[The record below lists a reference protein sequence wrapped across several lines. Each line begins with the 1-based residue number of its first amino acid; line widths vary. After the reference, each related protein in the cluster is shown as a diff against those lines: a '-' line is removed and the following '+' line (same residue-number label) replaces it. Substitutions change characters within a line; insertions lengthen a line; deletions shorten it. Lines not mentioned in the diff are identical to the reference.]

1 MAELNEEIKDL
12 EKSAAYNI
20 LDELYRNGSISK
32 AETDLY
38 KSKYAKLHEMV
49 LQTFE
54 NEQSFVTRAK
64 QLNQRLMQEKIKLEK
79 TTLESQEDQNCIE
92 QLMHTKFEKEQE
104 YQVAQDREMM
114 LQIQLSELDHDL
126 SEKQE
131 QLKEREMERLAEAEP
146 KLRKAREEIEV
157 VNKETEVLKGQKER
171 HQEKLEEYNARIKE
185 VETEAEN
192 NRDIYKVYES
202 EHNKI
207 KDDPERIRKQAE
219 KFENAV
225 RALQEAQKEKVAAIE
240 GANEQAREINRE
252 AKELD
257 ESRAK
262 KQMRLQLMTESSK
275 ITDQSCED
283 TKKKLDKESEVHQE
297 LALKRAKI
305 DKELEELNAHNR
317 HAQQEVTTLQK
328 QLERMKRRYRQTLSL
343 APVMPRPD
351 KDSVAETL
359 PPLEVTK
366 KDLEKSTKL
375 QEEDIR
381 RQRRL
386 LEDIQA
392 EVDLFIGAFLKQESL
407 EKDKKEEFD
416 TICHQMEEMQKELK
430 DLKVEEQHW
439 SQHFKTLA
447 SHREKLA
454 RDASQAHRLCRET
467 ADEVAMKELEEQDLK
482 KKHQEISQ
490 KQKEFCTMY
499 EVVKNERNKYM
510 THIQKSDQ
518 HLSEMKEKFKILSNE
533 VEILRMESAY
543 KDKQLA
549 RIRQEEQRLQVIH
562 DQLQNE
568 KTRITAK
575 GTALNEQ
582 VEQFVIEIDKLNS
595 IISAIEKEMV
605 NLFQSQIKDVTR
617 KMMATVSELSMH
629 QATAH
634 KLQKERDDVCERAI
648 VARDRLQN
656 GEAPTDTADAEF
668 QKLLQGEHQKELDRQ
683 AAAQRKQEE
692 EIVNSNF
699 TRTTAEPRVNAYIPD
714 DDHGLPK
721 AYGVNAPFKPTAQ
734 GASMRFIRKPNPK
747 PIEI

>member
-1 MAELNEEIKDL
+1 MAISYFVHACPLAFFDRIMDYIEEVKACRPIPEVQACCYHHETRTRVVTKPDGSTKTEVYTERVDTATFTERLQVRRWADVSGEVVEGLSYFPLLQVHFELKWQAADDDTRRTHEQQQHRLRTRAANAATWAATQIGTTGETLPRWLGFWPYVVSSILGLSWPYRYWLAEHAVKGDFIF
-12 EKSAAYNI
+12 EKRVWSSAHFRRLYFTDCCRKKTSSAA
-20 LDELYRNGSISK
+20 
-32 AETDLY
+32 
-38 KSKYAKLHEMV
+38 
-49 LQTFE
+49 
-54 NEQSFVTRAK
+54 
-64 QLNQRLMQEKIKLEK
+64 
-79 TTLESQEDQNCIE
+79 
-92 QLMHTKFEKEQE
+92 
-104 YQVAQDREMM
+104 
-114 LQIQLSELDHDL
+114 
-126 SEKQE
+126 
-131 QLKEREMERLAEAEP
+131 
-146 KLRKAREEIEV
+146 
-157 VNKETEVLKGQKER
+157 
-171 HQEKLEEYNARIKE
+171 
-185 VETEAEN
+185 VE
-192 NRDIYKVYES
+192 
-202 EHNKI
+202 
-207 KDDPERIRKQAE
+207 AE

-275 ITDQSCED
+275 ITDQSIFFFKGTYIRNCSDVTSNENAD
-283 TKKKLDKESEVHQE
+283 TKKKLDKESAVHQE

-328 QLERMKRRYRQTLSL
+328 QLERMKRRYRQTLSH
-343 APVMPRPD
+343 

-375 QEEDIR
+375 QEEDREHFGKFRGWREVRDPWPNSTDEAIGAALQIPFSAYRSDIR

-392 EVDLFIGAFLKQESL
+392 EVDLFIGAFLKQE
-407 EKDKKEEFD
+407 
-416 TICHQMEEMQKELK
+416 MEEMQKELK

-518 HLSEMKEKFKILSNE
+518 HLSEMKDGSDLVGRYLCFMI
-533 VEILRMESAY
+533 V
-543 KDKQLA
+543 
-549 RIRQEEQRLQVIH
+549 EQRLQVIH

-575 GTALNEQ
+575 GSALNEQ

-605 NLFQSQIKDVTR
+605 LLTSFQGCS
-617 KMMATVSELSMH
+617 
-629 QATAH
+629 
-634 KLQKERDDVCERAI
+634 
-648 VARDRLQN
+648 
-656 GEAPTDTADAEF
+656 
-668 QKLLQGEHQKELDRQ
+668 
-683 AAAQRKQEE
+683 
-692 EIVNSNF
+692 
-699 TRTTAEPRVNAYIPD
+699 
-714 DDHGLPK
+714 
-721 AYGVNAPFKPTAQ
+721 
-734 GASMRFIRKPNPK
+734 
-747 PIEI
+747 

>member
-1 MAELNEEIKDL
+1 APGSAPAGLVPIRQFDLGLCEAGGHPWIEMVELIFEDVSPRLEIMAELNEEIKDL

-20 LDELYRNGSISK
+20 LDELYR
-32 AETDLY
+32 
-38 KSKYAKLHEMV
+38 
-49 LQTFE
+49 FE

-64 QLNQRLMQEKIKLEK
+64 QLNQQEKIKLEK

-114 LQIQLSELDHDL
+114 LQSLGLPRKSPEEIENGQGRGE
-126 SEKQE
+126 E

-283 TKKKLDKESEVHQE
+283 TKKKLDKESAVHQE

-328 QLERMKRRYRQTLSL
+328 QLERMKRRYRQTLSH
-343 APVMPRPD
+343 

-595 IISAIEKEMV
+595 IISAIEKEMEMPAKQGINV
-605 NLFQSQIKDVTR
+605 AAILGSDKQLAEWCPGINVILGGHDHVPDHFDGCSAPFSAALRQVVDKW
-617 KMMATVSELSMH
+617 
-629 QATAH
+629 QAS
-634 KLQKERDDVCERAI
+634 K
-648 VARDRLQN
+648 
-656 GEAPTDTADAEF
+656 TD
-668 QKLLQGEHQKELDRQ
+668 
-683 AAAQRKQEE
+683 QEE
-692 EIVNSNF
+692 EEVLCMIGDVELSSRTNELR
-699 TRTTAEPRVNAYIPD
+699 TRENAFGCLVADAMRWTYRE
-714 DDHGLPK
+714 
-721 AYGVNAPFKPTAQ
+721 Q
-734 GASMRFIRKPNPK
+734 GKVGFMY
-747 PIEI
+747 